1 MARGSRRQRPATA
14 FGTAAAAA
22 LPAFAQ
28 RKDVVRG
35 AISAISRKENS
46 YSRLPPDYPP
56 IATREGT
63 QSGAPTYAQSC

>member
-14 FGTAAAAA
+14 FGTAAAAT

-28 RKDVVRG
+28 RKEVVRG

-56 IATREGT
+56 NRSARRACSAAAHEM
-63 QSGAPTYAQSC
+63 